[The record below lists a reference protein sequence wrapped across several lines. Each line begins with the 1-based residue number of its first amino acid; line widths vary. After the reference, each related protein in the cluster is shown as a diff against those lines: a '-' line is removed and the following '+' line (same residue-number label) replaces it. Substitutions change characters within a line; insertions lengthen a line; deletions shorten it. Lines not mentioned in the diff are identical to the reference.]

1 MAQSKAKTVTSL
13 LILLS
18 VLGVGVN
25 LNLSLNHFVK
35 MEVKARTTPPTEYKI
50 TRTIKNTPMNL

>member
-18 VLGVGVN
+18 VLGVVEAFGFEDITCQDRM
-25 LNLSLNHFVK
+25 LSPRQSQLTNCV
-35 MEVKARTTPPTEYKI
+35 
-50 TRTIKNTPMNL
+50 

>member
-18 VLGVGVN
+18 VLGVVEAYGFEKIPCLEVM
-25 LNLSLNHFVK
+25 LSPRQSQSTNCV
-35 MEVKARTTPPTEYKI
+35 
-50 TRTIKNTPMNL
+50 

>member
-18 VLGVGVN
+18 VLGVGEAYGFEDITCQDSM
-25 LNLSLNHFVK
+25 LSPRQSQSTNKV
-35 MEVKARTTPPTEYKI
+35 
-50 TRTIKNTPMNL
+50 